1 MRGTR
6 GGLLGALAA
15 LLLAGC
21 ATYSDTY
28 YYDDGYAG
36 GDYFYERDPRA
47 VGSAVGFSSS
57 YGNSFWSPAF
67 SSYYTSILYPPYWRS
82 YDPWYTPGWY
92 YGNAYAPGAGWHLG
106 WSSYYGNPWWRSNW
120 YSPFRYGS
128 YYAWGG
134 YGGYGH
140 GGYGYGGWYDWYRHD
155 SSRYWRDRE
164 RTLGRRGY
172 EPSRRWG
179 NDNSASEEMERI
191 ARRND
196 AAGYAPRGYDPGRSS
211 DYDGRSGGGEPS
223 AYDRRGQSA
232 GRYGQPSR
240 FGNPQSADREA
251 QGGQA
256 YGSGRS
262 APDDSGRS
270 YGTRESG
277 WIAPAE
283 GGLSRRN
290 RQPAYGDD
298 TLGGM
303 ANDAADRGDAPQRT
317 TRYQQSPRDAQ
328 SGLESRS
335 SYRRIDAPR
344 QEYSRPAY
352 GQDGGGDAR
361 RQQSPSYDA
370 PAREQTQR
378 SEQPERYEQ
387 PSRRDAPRYEAPE
400 SDSSSRYESAQ
411 RNSSP
416 RYDAPARSESPR
428 YDAPARDDSPRYEQ
442 PAREESSSSSRELDR
457 LSRDPE

>member
-36 GDYFYERDPRA
+36 GDYYYERDPRA
-47 VGSAVGFSSS
+47 AGYAVGFSSS
-57 YGNSFWSPAF
+57 YGDSFWSPAY
-67 SSYYTSILYPPYWRS
+67 SRYYTSILYPPYWRS

-92 YGNAYAPGAGWHLG
+92 YGSAYAPGAGWRLG

-134 YGGYGH
+134 YGGH

-172 EPSRRWG
+172 APSRRWG
-179 NDNSASEEMERI
+179 NDNSASEEVDRI

-211 DYDGRSGGGEPS
+211 GYDGRSGGGEPS

-240 FGNPQSADREA
+240 FGNPQAADRA
-251 QGGQA
+251 PQGDQT
-256 YGSGRS
+256 YGTGRS
-262 APDDSGRS
+262 APADAGRLN
-270 YGTRESG
+270 GTRESG

-283 GGLSRRN
+283 GGVSRRD
-290 RQPAYGDD
+290 RQPAYREEISAD
-298 TLGGM
+298 
-303 ANDAADRGDAPQRT
+303 APYAADDRGEQLRRT

-328 SGLESRS
+328 SGMESRS
-335 SYRRIDAPR
+335 SYRRADAPR

-352 GQDGGGDAR
+352 GQDDGG
-361 RQQSPSYDA
+361 
-370 PAREQTQR
+370 
-378 SEQPERYEQ
+378 Q
-387 PSRRDAPRYEAPE
+387 PSRRDAPSYE
-400 SDSSSRYESAQ
+400 SSTREDDNARFESAQ

-416 RYDAPARSESPR
+416 RYEAPARSESPR
-428 YDAPARDDSPRYEQ
+428 YEAPARDDSPRWES
-442 PAREESSSSSRELDR
+442 PSREEDGSSSREIDR